1 MYRAV
6 HRVSGESVAVKVIDK
21 NGEDYF
27 QFQDVIENEIK
38 MIEVLPKN
46 PKIIEFYEVER
57 GLLTENRNR
66 RQD

>member
-46 PKIIEFYEVER
+46 PKIIEFYEVGR